1 MGRALAARRGTESDK
16 RLTGVFTHASKR
28 YGYSKVTARF
38 TDMEGTKVK
47 WKRNGGSIRLEVSR
61 SYEAADDRTL
71 ADLADAVFYDIA
83 TKEGDK
89 RSEVLIVG

>member
-1 MGRALAARRGTESDK
+1 M
-16 RLTGVFTHASKR
+16 RLTGIFTHASKR

-47 WKRNGGSIRLEVSR
+47 WKRNGSSIKFEVSR
-61 SYEAADDRTL
+61 FYENADDRAL
-71 ADLADAVFYDIA
+71 ADLADAVYYDIA